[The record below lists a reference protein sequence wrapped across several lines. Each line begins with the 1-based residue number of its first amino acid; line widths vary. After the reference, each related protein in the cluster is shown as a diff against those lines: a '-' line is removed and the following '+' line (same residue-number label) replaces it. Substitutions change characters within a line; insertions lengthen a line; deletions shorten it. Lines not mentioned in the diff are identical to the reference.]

1 MQYWLCNNHK
11 RINFFF
17 LSDSRFKQR
26 LAKWITFRLVI
37 AVILFLVTLF
47 VFVAIADE
55 IVLEHENGFDTSIA
69 NAIMSL
75 DSPLATKIFE
85 TITFFGSSSF
95 LFPAYSLVIV
105 YHLLKKHWKLALD
118 VATIGIT
125 STALLYILKNIFQ
138 RARPLDPL
146 IRNVTGFSFPSGHS
160 FSSFTFFGMLA
171 YLIWQTQLKNSWK
184 ILTTV
189 VLFLLATSIAFSRV
203 YLRVHYPSD
212 VIAGFCLSMIWLMIS
227 IWVLD
232 KFDKKVPSPGD

>member
-1 MQYWLCNNHK
+1 
-11 RINFFF
+11 
-17 LSDSRFKQR
+17 
-26 LAKWITFRLVI
+26 
-37 AVILFLVTLF
+37 
-47 VFVAIADE
+47 
-55 IVLEHENGFDTSIA
+55 
-69 NAIMSL
+69 MSL

-85 TITFFGSSSF
+85 TITFFGSSTF
-95 LFPAYSLVIV
+95 LFPAYSLVII

-125 STALLYILKNIFQ
+125 STALLYVLKSIFQ

-160 FSSFTFFGMLA
+160 FSSFTFFGMIA
-171 YLIWQTQLKNSWK
+171 YLLWQTQLKNSWK
-184 ILTTV
+184 ILTTI

-227 IWVLD
+227 IWLLH
-232 KFDKKVPSPGD
+232 KFDKKVPNPAG